1 MIYAENKRFILSTA
15 HTSYAFCV
23 NDEGLL
29 EHLHYGALIAPSGDT
44 EDFFKAIK
52 EKVSHNKGTTIAYK
66 KDSLTILEDMMLEV
80 SSVGKGDL
88 REPLIEL
95 VYEDGSRTS
104 DFVFEEYMTV
114 EDPDSYKTLPCS
126 VWDDDTRCLRIV
138 LKERVKPIKI
148 VVDYIVFES
157 SDVISRRTAIINEGE
172 EPVRILRLLSNQV
185 DFDDCGYRITSF
197 GGNWGREMDRFDTVL
212 NTGKFVVSSRA
223 GVSSNRNNPF
233 IMMTAP
239 DTSETHGDAYG
250 FNLIYSG
257 NHYEAFEVS
266 GFYKT
271 RFVAGINPEG
281 FDWVLNKGDTFE
293 APEAVM
299 SYSGEGL
306 RGLSHNMHDFV
317 RNHVVRGKY
326 KDKPRTI
333 LLNSWEA
340 AYFNVNA
347 SRIVSLAAKAKE
359 AGAELLVMDDGWFKG
374 RNGETSSLGD
384 WTPDKKKIPAG
395 LEALADR
402 VHEAG
407 IDFGIWVEPEMI
419 NEDSDLYRAHP
430 EYAMTIPGRENSL
443 GRNQML
449 LDLTNPEV
457 VDYVK
462 DSMRNIFKTPGL
474 NYVKWDMNRMFSD
487 VYSKVLPKERQG
499 ETLHRYYIGL
509 YDILKTLTEEF
520 PDILFEGCASGGN
533 RTDLGILSYMPQ
545 IWGSDDTD
553 AIERTRIQTG
563 LSYGYPMS
571 SITSHVSACPNHQ
584 TLRNT
589 PMDTRFN
596 VAAFGV
602 LGYELNLSDI
612 SGEEFELVKEQIA
625 LYKEWRDVFFG
636 GDFYRL
642 SGQSWMVVSKDKK
655 RAAAIIWKEL
665 CRPNDFYLKL
675 KTAGLD
681 PDREY
686 HVYNIAK
693 KYNIKLFGDLIN
705 QMAPIHIKKDSLI
718 HNTLAHF
725 IKLDSEKED
734 YTISGQVLN
743 NAGIKLSQAFG
754 GTGIGGETR
763 LFQDFYSRMYFM
775 EAKDR

>member
-1 MIYAENKRFILSTA
+1 
-15 HTSYAFCV
+15 
-23 NDEGLL
+23 
-29 EHLHYGALIAPSGDT
+29 
-44 EDFFKAIK
+44 
-52 EKVSHNKGTTIAYK
+52 
-66 KDSLTILEDMMLEV
+66 
-80 SSVGKGDL
+80 
-88 REPLIEL
+88 
-95 VYEDGSRTS
+95 
-104 DFVFEEYMTV
+104 
-114 EDPDSYKTLPCS
+114 
-126 VWDDDTRCLRIV
+126 
-138 LKERVKPIKI
+138 
-148 VVDYIVFES
+148 
-157 SDVISRRTAIINEGE
+157 
-172 EPVRILRLLSNQV
+172 
-185 DFDDCGYRITSF
+185 
-197 GGNWGREMDRFDTVL
+197 
-212 NTGKFVVSSRA
+212 
-223 GVSSNRNNPF
+223 
-233 IMMTAP
+233 
-239 DTSETHGDAYG
+239 
-250 FNLIYSG
+250 
-257 NHYEAFEVS
+257 
-266 GFYKT
+266 
-271 RFVAGINPEG
+271 
-281 FDWVLNKGDTFE
+281 
-293 APEAVM
+293 
-299 SYSGEGL
+299 
-306 RGLSHNMHDFV
+306 HNMHDFV
-317 RNHVVRGKY
+317 RNQIVRGKY
-326 KDKPRTI
+326 KDKPRPI

-395 LEALADR
+395 LEALAER

-419 NEDSDLYRAHP
+419 NEDSDLFRAHP

-545 IWGSDDTD
+545 IWASDDTD

-612 SGEEFELVKEQIA
+612 SGAEFELVKEQIA

-642 SGQSWMVVSKDKK
+642 SDQSWMVVSKDKK

-681 PDREY
+681 PDAEY

>member
-104 DFVFEEYMTV
+104 DFVFEDYMTV
-114 EDPDSYKTLPCS
+114 EKPECYRTLPCS
-126 VWDDDTRCLRIV
+126 MRDADTRCLRIV
-138 LKERVKPIKI
+138 LKERVKPVKI
-148 VVDYIVFES
+148 VIDYIVFES
-157 SDVISRRTAIINEGE
+157 FDVITRRTVIINEGE
-172 EPVRILRLLSNQV
+172 EPVKILRLLSNQV
-185 DFDDCGYRITSF
+185 DFDDCGYKITSF

-233 IMMTAP
+233 VMMTAP
-239 DTSETHGDAYG
+239 DTCETHGDAYG

-281 FDWVLNKGDTFE
+281 FDWVLDKGEAFE

-299 SYSGEGL
+299 SYSAEGL

-317 RNHVVRGKY
+317 RNHIVRGKY
-326 KDKPRTI
+326 KDKLRPI

-395 LEALADR
+395 LEALAER
-402 VHEAG
+402 VHEVG

-545 IWGSDDTD
+545 IWASDDTD

-571 SITSHVSACPNHQ
+571 SLTSHVSACPNHQ

-612 SGEEFELVKEQIA
+612 SGAEFELVKEQIA

-642 SGQSWMVVSKDKK
+642 
-655 RAAAIIWKEL
+655 
-665 CRPNDFYLKL
+665 
-675 KTAGLD
+675 
-681 PDREY
+681 
-686 HVYNIAK
+686 
-693 KYNIKLFGDLIN
+693 
-705 QMAPIHIKKDSLI
+705 
-718 HNTLAHF
+718 
-725 IKLDSEKED
+725 
-734 YTISGQVLN
+734 
-743 NAGIKLSQAFG
+743 
-754 GTGIGGETR
+754 
-763 LFQDFYSRMYFM
+763 
-775 EAKDR
+775 